1 MFRRIAPFFLPAVAA
16 LTLFATAAHADPL
29 VVSSYDMPNGD
40 GQAHGGT
47 YNYWD
52 ATYNGVGDSQIDGS
66 FLQGGTGALTDGVI
80 ATQPWDA
87 VSNPQGT
94 GPYVG
99 WKDTSPTIT
108 FHFGSTVTI
117 DSITLYVD
125 DSNVGGVTAPSAVF
139 VNGTS
144 HDNSNY
150 ANFFPGPEAIALNGL
165 DIVGNSVT
173 ITLMNHP
180 KSWVF
185 MSEITFDGFVTSVP
199 EPGNVA
205 MMLAGL
211 GLMGWMA
218 RRRRI

>member
-1 MFRRIAPFFLPAVAA
+1 MFRRIAPLFLSALAA
-16 LTLFATAAHADPL
+16 LAFFAAAAHADPL
-29 VVSSYDMPNGD
+29 TVTSYDMPNGD
-40 GQAHGGT
+40 GQAAKGT

-52 ATYNGVGDSQIDGS
+52 ATYDGVGHRHRDGS
-66 FLQGGTGALTDGVI
+66 FLSGGTGALTDGVI

-87 VSNPQGT
+87 VSNSQGT
-94 GPYVG
+94 GEYVG
-99 WKDTSPTIT
+99 WKDISPTIT

-125 DSNVGGVTAPSAVF
+125 DSNVGGVTAPDAVI

-150 ANFFPGPEAIALNGL
+150 ANFFPGPEAIKLNGL

-173 ITLMNHP
+173 ITLKNQP
-180 KSWVF
+180 GPWVF
-185 MSEITFDGFVTSVP
+185 LSEVTFDGFVTSVP
-199 EPGNVA
+199 EPGNMA
-205 MMLAGL
+205 MLLAGL

-218 RRRRI
+218 RRRRV

>member
-1 MFRRIAPFFLPAVAA
+1 MFRRIAPLFLPAVAA

-87 VSNPQGT
+87 VSNSQGT

-108 FHFGSTVTI
+108 FHFGSTVQI

-125 DSNVGGVTAPSAVF
+125 DSNVGGVTSPSAV
-139 VNGTS
+139 VVGGTTY
-144 HDNSNY
+144 DNSNY
-150 ANFFPGPEAIALNGL
+150 ADYFGGTQAIKLSGL
-165 DIVGNSVT
+165 HIVGNSVT
-173 ITLMNHP
+173 VTLVNP
-180 KSWVF
+180 TSWVF
-185 MSEITFDGFVTSVP
+185 MSETTFDGFVTSVP

-205 MMLAGL
+205 MLLAGL

>member
-1 MFRRIAPFFLPAVAA
+1 MFRRIAPLFLPALAA

-29 VVSSYDMPNGD
+29 TVSSYDMRNGD

-52 ATYNGVGDSQIDGS
+52 ATYDGHGHRHHDDS
-66 FLQGGTGALTDGVI
+66 FLHGGTGALTDGVI
-80 ATQPWDA
+80 ATAAWDA
-87 VSNPQGT
+87 VSNSQGT
-94 GPYVG
+94 GEYVG
-99 WKDTSPTIT
+99 WKGSPTIT
-108 FHFGSTVTI
+108 FHFGSAVTI
-117 DSITLYVD
+117 DSVTLYVD
-125 DSNVGGVTAPSAVF
+125 DSDVGGVTSPSAV
-139 VNGTS
+139 VVAGTTY
-144 HDNSNY
+144 DNSNY
-150 ANFFPGPEAIALNGL
+150 ADYFGGTQAIKLSGL

-173 ITLMNHP
+173 VTLVNP
-180 KSWVF
+180 TSWVF

-211 GLMGWMA
+211 GLTGWMA